1 MISHDTQLCLTEP
14 EGTSE
19 TEREQGDKEEEDEGK
34 KESLRKTN
42 EGGGQDRHTTFL
54 ERSHCPF
61 IKNSIHS
68 QLLFVHKG
76 KSSVTTSS

>member
-14 EGTSE
+14 EGAGE
-19 TEREQGDKEEEDEGK
+19 MERVEGDKEGEDEGK

-61 IKNSIHS
+61 IKNSI
-68 QLLFVHKG
+68 LLKACVCP
-76 KSSVTTSS
+76 